1 MNSKNKK
8 IHEDSFVI
16 FYENTDSSGF
26 AYHTTYLSFAE
37 RARSNL
43 LICEFP
49 DIVKMLKN
57 NINFFV
63 VKELRVNFIKPSFL
77 FDSLKISTFFVKN
90 TYTSINLAQNVYS
103 KNIKVCEIFVRLVW
117 IRGSV
122 NRPSKIPSDIISR
135 FKSLEVV

>member
-1 MNSKNKK
+1 MLLT
-8 IHEDSFVI
+8 FVI
-16 FYENTDSSGF
+16 FYENTDSSGL

-63 VKELRVNFIKPSFL
+63 VKELRVNFIKPSYL
-77 FDSLKISTFFVKN
+77 FDSLKICTFFVKPGN
-90 TYTSINLAQNVYS
+90 
-103 KNIKVCEIFVRLVW
+103 F
-117 IRGSV
+117 
-122 NRPSKIPSDIISR
+122 SKICIFFLLCNIEYTIVSMLVHVKWITGN
-135 FKSLEVV
+135 KV